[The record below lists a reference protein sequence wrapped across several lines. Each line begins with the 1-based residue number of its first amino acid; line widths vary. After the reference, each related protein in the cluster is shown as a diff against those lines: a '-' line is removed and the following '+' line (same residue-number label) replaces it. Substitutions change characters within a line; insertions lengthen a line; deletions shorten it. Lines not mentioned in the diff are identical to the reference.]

1 MKKST
6 GALWGIVLVVLGVIF
21 GLNALDITDIDIFFD
36 GWWTLFIIVPCV
48 IGLINEKEKTG
59 NLIGLLIGVVLL
71 LACQDILRFDL
82 VGKLIFPVILVVIG
96 ISLVIKYLF
105 GGKIKSEIKQINEK
119 NSGAK
124 EEFYSTFTGQ
134 DLKFNGQEFKGTSL
148 SAVFGSIKCDLTGA
162 IINEDVVINASAVF
176 GGIDIIVPSEYN
188 VKIQSNSIFGGVSNK
203 RGGNEVA
210 GAPTVY
216 VNGSGIFGGVDIR

>member
-6 GALWGIVLVVLGVIF
+6 GILWGIVLVVLGIVF

-36 GWWTLFIIVPCV
+36 GWWTLFIIVPCA
-48 IGLINEKEKTG
+48 IGLFNEKEKTG

-96 ISLVIKYLF
+96 LSILIKYVF
-105 GGKIKSEIKQINEK
+105 GGKIKSEIKLINEK
-119 NSGAK
+119 NGTSK
-124 EEFYSTFTGQ
+124 DEYYSTFTGQ
-134 DLKFNGQEFKGTSL
+134 NLSFSGQEFKGTTL
-148 SAVFGSIKCDLTGA
+148 SAVFGGIKCDLTGA
-162 IINEDVVINASAVF
+162 IITGDVVVNASAIF
-176 GGIDIIVPSEYN
+176 GGIDVIVPPEYN

-203 RGGNEVA
+203 RSGKDNPE
-210 GAPTVY
+210 APTVY
-216 VNGSGIFGGVDIR
+216 INGSGIFGGIDIR